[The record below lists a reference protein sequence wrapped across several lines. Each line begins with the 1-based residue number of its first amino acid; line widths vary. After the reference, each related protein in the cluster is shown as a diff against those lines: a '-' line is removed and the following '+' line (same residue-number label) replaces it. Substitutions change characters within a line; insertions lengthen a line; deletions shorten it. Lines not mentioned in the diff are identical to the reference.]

1 MITLA
6 GFFAYSKQ
14 QTAYFFHSILVFVF
28 ANPLRR
34 TTIAKIFGA
43 TLMKRKNHIISALI
57 AILFLFPTLSTAF
70 AANETDE
77 NEWNNSLKNQY
88 FSGKTIEESDKV
100 IELDAPVRAE
110 DPALVP
116 LKIVSKVNQ
125 TSDSYIKKILVLVDK
140 NPFPFV
146 GDFEFSPQSGKADLA
161 MRIRVNTYSYV
172 RAIAE
177 MNDGKLYMSKKYV
190 KASGGCSAPVGADL
204 DAAMQRLGKM
214 KFRLD
219 DGVKSKEPTLVQL
232 LISHPNLSGMQMDQV
247 TRFIRKSHFV
257 EEMKVTFNDKP
268 ILTAKTDIAI
278 SSDPNFRF
286 YFIPETAGTLKAEI
300 TDTMCENPTSRNV
313 CTSGKSY
320 SETYTVSP

>member
-1 MITLA
+1 MKLNTLFTKVFLLALLATSTLA
-6 GFFAYSKQ
+6 
-14 QTAYFFHSILVFVF
+14 
-28 ANPLRR
+28 
-34 TTIAKIFGA
+34 IAEQD
-43 TLMKRKNHIISALI
+43 
-57 AILFLFPTLSTAF
+57 
-70 AANETDE
+70 ET
-77 NEWNNSLKNQY
+77 EWNSTLKNQY
-88 FSGKTIEESDKV
+88 FSGKTIEESNDI
-100 IELDAPVRAE
+100 IELDAPIRAE

-116 LKIVSKVNQ
+116 LKINTKIKQ
-125 TSDSYIKKILVLVDK
+125 TNDSYIKNILVLVDK

-146 GDFEFSPQSGKADLA
+146 GDFEFSPHSGKADLA
-161 MRIRVNTYSYV
+161 MRIRVNTYSYI

-219 DGVKSKEPTLVQL
+219 EGVKTKEPTLVQL

-247 TRFIRKSHFV
+247 SRFIKKSYFV
-257 EEMKVTFNDKP
+257 QQMKISFNDKP

-286 YFIPETAGTLKAEI
+286 YFVLEAAGILKAEI
-300 TDTMCENPTSRNV
+300 TDTTCESPTARDV
-313 CTSGKSY
+313 CKKGHTY
-320 SETYTVSP
+320 TETYAVNP

>member
-1 MITLA
+1 MKSIT
-6 GFFAYSKQ
+6 
-14 QTAYFFHSILVFVF
+14 YFIL
-28 ANPLRR
+28 
-34 TTIAKIFGA
+34 
-43 TLMKRKNHIISALI
+43 ALI
-57 AILFLFPTLSTAF
+57 LMLLLNPMLARA
-70 AANETDE
+70 EQDE
-77 NEWNNSLKNQY
+77 IEWVNTLKNQY

-116 LKIVSKVNQ
+116 LKIVSKINQ
-125 TSDSYIKKILVLVDK
+125 TSDNYIKKVLVLVDK
-140 NPFPFV
+140 NPFPYV
-146 GDFEFSPQSGKADLA
+146 GEFEFSPKSGKADLA

-177 MNDGKLYMSKKYV
+177 MNDGKLYMSKKFV

-204 DAAMQRLGKM
+204 DAAMQRMGKM

-219 DGVKSKEPTLVQL
+219 EGVKSKEPTLVQL

-247 TRFIRKSHFV
+247 TRFIKKSHFV
-257 EEMKVTFNDKP
+257 KQMKVYFNDEP

-286 YFIPETAGTLKAEI
+286 YFVPDTSGTLRAEI
-300 TDTMCENPTSRNV
+300 SDTSCESPTSRDV
-313 CTSGKSY
+313 CSSGSTY
-320 SETYTVSP
+320 SETYAVNP